1 MDHSWM
7 EDARDRRREAL
18 KDHNPGWG

>member
-7 EDARDRRREAL
+7 EDARDQS
-18 KDHNPGWG
+18 PGGTQRS